1 MPTKKP
7 QQPKKN
13 KSIALPR
20 GYGGSSVYEAL
31 REGILDSELAP
42 GSLLDEVE
50 LAARFN
56 LSRSPVREALI
67 RLAGEGL
74 VVTLRNR
81 SSVVAPFDISTVPN
95 YFDAISLMYRLTSR
109 LAAVHRTPAQLEK
122 IKALH
127 AEHERAAKF
136 ADRSK
141 LVELNREF
149 HLAIAEAGGNI
160 FFKQWLT
167 MLLDQGRRILG
178 VYIRDYDDH
187 LPRTSLDEHIALVL
201 AIEGRSPDAAERA
214 GGRDADILGDQIRAK
229 LVDKRVTS
237 FTLG

>member
-1 MPTKKP
+1 MPVTKP
-7 QQPKKN
+7 QSTKKN
-13 KSIALPR
+13 KSVSLPR

-31 REGILDSELAP
+31 RREILELNLAP

-50 LAARFN
+50 LAERFN

-81 SSVVAPFDISTVPN
+81 SSIVAPFDISTVPN
-95 YFDAISLMYRLTSR
+95 YFDAISLLYRLTSR
-109 LAAVHRTPAQLEK
+109 LAALNRTPAQLDR
-122 IKALH
+122 IKAIH
-127 AEHERAAKF
+127 AEHERAAEL

-149 HLAIAEAGGNI
+149 HLAIAEAGGNV

-187 LPRTSLDEHIALVL
+187 LPKTSLDEHIALVL

-229 LVDKRVTS
+229 LVEKRIVS

>member
-1 MPTKKP
+1 MPVTKP
-7 QQPKKN
+7 QSTKKN
-13 KSIALPR
+13 KSVSLPR

-31 REGILDSELAP
+31 RREILELNLAP

-50 LAARFN
+50 LAERFN

-67 RLAGEGL
+67 
-74 VVTLRNR
+74 VTLRNR
-81 SSVVAPFDISTVPN
+81 SSIVAPFDISTVPN
-95 YFDAISLMYRLTSR
+95 YFDAISLLYRLTSR
-109 LAAVHRTPAQLEK
+109 LAALNRTPAQLDR
-122 IKALH
+122 IKAIH
-127 AEHERAAKF
+127 AEHERAAEL

-149 HLAIAEAGGNI
+149 HLAIAEAGGNG

-187 LPRTSLDEHIALVL
+187 LPKTSLDEHIALVL

-229 LVDKRVTS
+229 LVEKRIVS